1 MGKIASIS
9 HGCCESEMMS
19 GHKPGLSWLPV
30 NGAILLRNQLSGG
43 GGGGTESA
51 PWTVLAREEKG
62 NADTGG
68 RLPSELHL
76 RFLILGS

>member
-1 MGKIASIS
+1 MG
-9 HGCCESEMMS
+9 M
-19 GHKPGLSWLPV
+19 PGI
-30 NGAILLRNQLSGG
+30 GRNQAPKTGAGVG